1 MTEHQIQSAAIKE
14 IRKISGCEWAFS
26 IPNARKCNAIQGNYL
41 KSEGRLAG
49 VWDVFVPCQNQY
61 FCGLFI
67 EFKTGKNKLTHEQCM
82 FGISMQR
89 SGYALAICRSANEA
103 IDAVLKYKKNNGSSI
118 THSASLEIKELI
130 EKRKKLPTKSTAID
144 PPD

>member
-1 MTEHQIQSAAIKE
+1 MNEHKIQSAAIKE
-14 IRKISGCEWAFS
+14 IRKIPGCEWAFS
-26 IPNARKCNAIQGNYL
+26 IPNARKCTPRQGQYLNA
-41 KSEGRLAG
+41 EGRAAG
-49 VWDVFVPCQNQY
+49 VWDVFVPCPDFEFN
-61 FCGLFI
+61 GIWI
-67 EFKTGKNKLTHEQCM
+67 EFKHGKNELTHEQCM

-130 EKRKKLPTKSTAID
+130 EKRKTISEKPRA
-144 PPD
+144 